1 MGDEGQAA
9 VVSTARV
16 EAGSRMVELDD
27 FEPVVQLHQRRIYR
41 VLLGM
46 VRDPDTAENLTQECF
61 LKAYQRRASFRGEA
75 SVGTWLVKIA
85 VNLAHDHRR
94 SRVRGFWQRLFS
106 ASEDAADIAESLPD
120 PHPSPERVLLAQE
133 EVAAVWSAIERL
145 SSHQRAVFILRFV
158 EEMSLEEI
166 AQVTSLKLGTVK
178 AHLFR
183 AVGSIRQR
191 IEEGRKHE

>member
-9 VVSTARV
+9 VASTVRV
-16 EAGSRMVELDD
+16 EAGSRIAELDD
-27 FEPVVQLHQRRIYR
+27 FEPVVQSHQRRIYR

-61 LKAYQRRASFRGEA
+61 LKAYRRRASFRGEA
-75 SVGTWLVKIA
+75 SVGVWLVKIA

-94 SRVRGFWQRLFS
+94 SRARGFWQRLFS
-106 ASEDAADIAESLPD
+106 ASEDEADITESLPD
-120 PHPSPERVLLAQE
+120 LHPSPERVLLAQE
-133 EVAAVWSAIERL
+133 EVATVWSAIETL
-145 SSHQRAVFILRFV
+145 SSQQRAVFILRFV

-166 AQVTSLKLGTVK
+166 AQATSLKLGTVK

-183 AVGSIRQR
+183 AVSSIRQL